1 MSIFI
6 CIFALEIKNQVVM
19 DKYSIYLNTPE
30 MDWIGDFNSES
41 EAMAFFEN
49 FDYRCDKE
57 CVGKEK
63 ILYHGENEIA
73 RATIK
78 NLTIFK

>member
-1 MSIFI
+1 
-6 CIFALEIKNQVVM
+6 M

-63 ILYHGENEIA
+63 NSLSWRE
-73 RATIK
+73 
-78 NLTIFK
+78 